1 MIPVGGPVCFVE
13 VKIMTTGTKL
23 SCTSLQ
29 EHNLKTF
36 TRVPHAVGLVVAYH
50 RRIEQLYAGDPETGL
65 AACASAGR
73 PDKLDSA
80 DWPITT
86 LLQIYCDQTRPA
98 LIY

>member
-1 MIPVGGPVCFVE
+1 
-13 VKIMTTGTKL
+13 MTTGSKL

-65 AACASAGR
+65 AHARPPADPTNSIRPTGR
-73 PDKLDSA
+73 LPPCCKSTA
-80 DWPITT
+80 
-86 LLQIYCDQTRPA
+86 TRPA
-98 LIY
+98 PR